1 MSAFGGK
8 TEIRQTRLDVRLEPK
23 MDISNTPLG
32 FKT

>member
-8 TEIRQTRLDVRLEPK
+8 AEIRQTRLDIRFKV
-23 MDISNTPLG
+23 DISNTPLG